1 MVPEVKAI
9 KAGSSA
15 GLRVLSDAQLDFT
28 HSRNL
33 IVVAL
38 ILVFGLGYS
47 GLETPLQIG
56 DVQISGLALAA
67 IVGVVANLV
76 IPAQIDEQEE
86 AVGRKSVN

>member
-1 MVPEVKAI
+1 MIASI
-9 KAGSSA
+9 GI
-15 GLRVLSDAQLDFT
+15 RVLSDAGLDFT

-47 GLETPLQIG
+47 GLESPLAIG

-67 IVGVVANLV
+67 VVGVVANLI
-76 IPAQIDEQEE
+76 IPAHIEEESE
-86 AVGRKSVN
+86 AVERESVN